1 MIRFLALF
9 VFFSFLALPRAQ
21 ATHVLGID
29 ITWECLGGD
38 SFKFFFNGYRDC
50 NGSSADFHGRLDLIS
65 NGEKKYLQLKP
76 IDTFDITQLC
86 DGDTSRCES
95 RTSNFDY
102 GVKKEI
108 FAGVINLSDWAAKNY
123 CGVRV
128 EYSTTTRSG
137 YISTGGRNQGF
148 YARCYLNLCEPCVSS
163 ATFNTDPK
171 TLICLGNDTEL
182 DFGAT
187 PGSIG
192 DSLVFEIDTPRIGA
206 FVPIKWRSPYDHD
219 KPMFFLG
226 FPNTSR
232 PLPYGFHLNK
242 ATGLLRFRPMKTE
255 TTILKIKVSSYR
267 KGKLVAYIFRD
278 QTITSRKCADGLE
291 LLSTQCGSSN
301 CNINVCPGDNIDFT
315 IYTKKGAGD
324 TVRLNSDM
332 NIAGAKLV
340 YTQSGTDQDEMKFT
354 WNVGY
359 QDARAAPYK
368 FTVTATDNKTCPL
381 QGRVVKSYSIN
392 VRYKHPDLMME
403 IEPVNKCGFYS
414 FKTFSKTDR
423 TFNPPKWYVND
434 TFIGTRDSVYHE
446 FKRKGKYQIKAV
458 HEGCTDTTLVQTL
471 DVERGNSLFFDLED
485 LYICRKDTMRLILDV
500 KGIDAPVTYYWE
512 IDTTIMKGYRPTT
525 KDLLFLDKQ
534 LPEYPRG
541 NYSLSI
547 SDTNG
552 CKFSERA
559 YLSILQVL
567 DHTIAADTTLCQNQ
581 GNFFALATYWSKNEW
596 YGPAV
601 EGKSINLYKVPAGT
615 HTYLYVGKSNWN
627 CYLDTIEI
635 TIKPAIDVSAGPDVD
650 ACFAYSGIRLTQGSP
665 PGGTWTGK
673 TVVANKFYPKS
684 AGVGSTNPL
693 IYRLKGTNG
702 CLGIDTMNATVVN
715 QTKIKM
721 VTKISVCSSDPDVV
735 ISASPPVGEWLWNSQ
750 ITTDSTLTISPKNF
764 RTGTF
769 DYRYSIDDSMY
780 CKAQASGKITI
791 TEDPIAGFDVKD
803 TLLTQGDTLN
813 LRALGTFNGV
823 MRFSWEVGNPP
834 FLFGDQRNFNKI
846 IGQEG
851 RHDIKL
857 RVIHWESGCADS
869 LTKTAAIRVQK
880 KPDPESVAESGADVL
895 YSVYPNPV
903 GQELYITLKT
913 EKAAEIK
920 LFALDGRLLVKQSIE
935 GLGAIDLNTVPKGVY
950 RVEIDIKGKSYAELI
965 IKE

>member
-1 MIRFLALF
+1 MRVLVLFTFL
-9 VFFSFLALPRAQ
+9 SLAASSGARAS
-21 ATHVLGID
+21 HILGAD
-29 ITWECLGGD
+29 ITWECLGNG
-38 SFKFFFNGYRDC
+38 SFRFFVNAYRDC
-50 NGSSADFHGRLDLIS
+50 NGTGLDFITKIDLLS
-65 NGEKKYLQLKP
+65 NGEKKSVTIKP
-76 IDTFDITQLC
+76 IDTLDITLLC
-86 DGDTSRCES
+86 NGDTSRCAD
-95 RTSNFDY
+95 RQSNFDY
-102 GVKKEI
+102 GVAKEI
-108 FAGVINLSDWAAKNY
+108 LSGVVDLSDWKAKKYCDVYIEYDIGFRSNY
-123 CGVRV
+123 I
-128 EYSTTTRSG
+128 T
-137 YISTGGRNQGF
+137 TGGRADALK
-148 YARCYLNLCEPCVSS
+148 ARCYLNLCEYCVSS
-163 ATFNTDPK
+163 IKWNTDPK
-171 TLICLGNDTEL
+171 TLICLGHDTEL
-182 DFGAT
+182 DFGAS
-187 PGSIG
+187 PGRFG
-192 DSLVFEIDTPRIGA
+192 DSLVFELDTSKGRYGN
-206 FVPIKWRSPYDHD
+206 PIQWSSSYDFY
-219 KPMFFLG
+219 KPFYFLG
-226 FPNTSR
+226 FPDTSR
-232 PLPYGFHLNK
+232 ALPFGFHLNK
-242 ATGLLRFRPMKTE
+242 AKGLLRFRPMKTE
-255 TTILKIKVSSYR
+255 TTILTVRVSAYR
-267 KGKLVAYIFRD
+267 NGKLVSSTIRD
-278 QTITSRKCADGLE
+278 HMVTVRKCSPGLE
-291 LLSTQCGSSN
+291 VLSTHCGSNS
-301 CNINVCPGDNIDFT
+301 CNIAACPGDSIDFT
-315 IYTKKGAGD
+315 IYTKKGNGD
-324 TVRLNSDM
+324 TVRLTSDM
-332 NIAGAKLV
+332 NIDGAKMA
-340 YTQSGTDQDEMKFT
+340 YTQSDTDQDEMRFT
-354 WNVGY
+354 WKVKY
-359 QDARAAPYK
+359 KDAQKEPHR
-368 FTVTATDNKTCPL
+368 FTVTATDNQTCPS
-381 QGRVVKSYSIN
+381 QGKAHKAYYVTVKH
-392 VRYKHPDLMME
+392 KHPDLA
-403 IEPVNKCGFYS
+403 IKISPLNKCGYYV
-414 FKTFSKTDR
+414 FKAFSKTDR

-434 TFIGTRDSVYHE
+434 TLIGTRDSVYHE
-446 FKRKGKYQIKAV
+446 FKRKGKYEIKAV

-500 KGIDAPVTYYWE
+500 KGIDAPVTYHWE
-512 IDTTIMKGYRPTT
+512 IDTTIMKGYQPTT
-525 KDLLFLDKQ
+525 KDLLFLGKQ

-702 CLGIDTMNATVVN
+702 CVGIDTMNATVVN

-750 ITTDSTLTISPKNF
+750 ITTDSTLTISPKSF

-791 TEDPIAGFDVKD
+791 TEDPIADFDVKD

-823 MRFSWEVGNPP
+823 MRFSWEVGNPS

-846 IGQEG
+846 IGREG
-851 RHDIKL
+851 KHDIKL